1 MRCALMWKMCQLR
14 ISWIAIKISY
24 NVTVLKTAVEA
35 LLKDRVKFVCRWTI
49 VKMMALWNVARIF
62 LELLHRK
69 VTTANL
75 DSLLQTYPQV
85 IVRPFDI

>member
-1 MRCALMWKMCQLR
+1 MCQLL
-14 ISWIAIKISY
+14 IAWIAIKISY

-35 LLKDRVKFVCRWTI
+35 LLKERVKFVCRWTI

-62 LELLHRK
+62 LELLRWK

-85 IVRPFDI
+85 IVRDNSS